1 MIYCLWNKVEKKSDC
16 KNLELITENNV
27 KYCCYVEYN
36 YKEEKF
42 KECAPLTQE
51 EYDDINKYKDDFNQT
66 WKTEL
71 KKIDCNSFYLKASFL
86 SLLIFFL

>member
-1 MIYCLWNKVEKKSDC
+1 ML
-16 KNLELITENNV
+16 L
-27 KYCCYVEYN
+27 
-36 YKEEKF
+36 
-42 KECAPLTQE
+42 LTQE

-71 KKIDCNSFYLKASFL
+71 KKIDCDSFYLKASLL